1 MRALVQHKFGDPGQV
16 LSVEEV
22 PVPEP
27 GPGEVRVRTLMA
39 AVHNHDLLTA
49 AGLYGIRPDLPARA
63 GSEAVG
69 VVDALGEGVTGVEVG
84 QRVAASA
91 TGTWAEYFLAPAAGL
106 IPVSDDLPDEAAAQ
120 LFAMPFSAVA
130 LLESLGLSEGDWIV
144 QNAANGAVGRY
155 VATLA
160 RARGINVLG
169 LVRRAAAV
177 EELAA
182 VGIDRV
188 VATDTD
194 DWRAKVAEVTGGAPI
209 RAGVD
214 SVGGK
219 GSKQVFSLL
228 APGGELV
235 VFGAMDALTVELG
248 VADVLFQGK
257 TVRGF
262 WLTKVMGTMSREARQ
277 AAFTEVMTRIADG
290 TLKLTAEEVLPL
302 DEIARAAEA
311 NARPGRRGKVLLR
324 P

>member
-1 MRALVQHKFGDPGQV
+1 MRALVQHSFGDPGQV
-16 LSVEEV
+16 LTVEEV
-22 PVPEP
+22 PQPEP

-49 AGLYGIRPDLPARA
+49 AGLYGIRPNLPARA

-69 VVDALGEGVTGVEVG
+69 IIEALGEGVTSVEVG

-91 TGTWAEYFLAPAAGL
+91 VGTWAEQFIAPATGL

-120 LFAMPFSAVA
+120 LFAMPFSAVT
-130 LLESLGLSEGDWIV
+130 LLNSLGLAEGDWLV
-144 QNAANGAVGRY
+144 QNAANGTVGRY
-155 VATLA
+155 VAMIA
-160 RARGINVLG
+160 RARGLNVLG
-169 LVRRAAAV
+169 LVRRGAAV
-177 EELAA
+177 DELAA
-182 VGIDRV
+182 AGIDRV

-194 DWRAKVAEVTGGAPI
+194 DWRTQVAEVTGGAPI

-214 SVGGK
+214 SVGGPA
-219 GSKQVFSLL
+219 SRQVFSLL

-235 VFGAMDALTVELG
+235 VFGAMDALTVELN
-248 VADVLFQGK
+248 VADLLFQGK

-262 WLTKVMGTMSREARQ
+262 WLTKLMGTMTRQEREAG
-277 AAFTEVMTRIADG
+277 FTEVMTRIADG
-290 TLKLTAEEVLPL
+290 TLRLTAEAVFGL
-302 DEIARAAEA
+302 DQIDQAAAA